1 MGNLLRKVWNFSPTM
16 GKEDGL
22 LGKALAFATCL
33 CPIAATR
40 SARVHLSVYEGRA
53 GGVRS
58 RHAATH
64 SSSNFRR
71 AFIFRF
77 MKDAQGMY
85 GRGMPRPIAAVTFAE
100 RSSFG
105 LRGSRS
111 CCTVAACRDRTPPLP
126 HSSSNFRSAF
136 YNGKSMG
143 RGMPRQ
149 KLGERRNEYLSLFTF
164 PLIYRRKW

>member
-1 MGNLLRKVWNFSPTM
+1 MGKVGNLLRKVWNFSPTM

-22 LGKALAFATCL
+22 LGKALAFATRL

-85 GRGMPRPIAAVTFAE
+85 GRGMPRPIAKVTFTAH
-100 RSSFG
+100 SIMANQW
-105 LRGSRS
+105 
-111 CCTVAACRDRTPPLP
+111 VAACRDRTTPDP
-126 HSSSNFRSAF
+126 HSSSNFRRAF

-143 RGMPRQ
+143 RGMPRPY
-149 KLGERRNEYLSLFTF
+149 NTCSS
-164 PLIYRRKW
+164 

>member
-1 MGNLLRKVWNFSPTM
+1 MPLVRSVFLLLENQSKGTFCPFILSWGKVGNLLRKVWNFSPTM

-22 LGKALAFATCL
+22 LGKALAFTTCL

-64 SSSNFRR
+64 GSSNCR
-71 AFIFRF
+71 
-77 MKDAQGMY
+77 
-85 GRGMPRPIAAVTFAE
+85 E

-105 LRGSRS
+105 L
-111 CCTVAACRDRTPPLP
+111 
-126 HSSSNFRSAF
+126 
-136 YNGKSMG
+136 
-143 RGMPRQ
+143 
-149 KLGERRNEYLSLFTF
+149 
-164 PLIYRRKW
+164 